1 MCDLIVTRLLTPET
15 PIRLVVDDSLFKRSG
30 RKVFGTT
37 WHYDAAASGRR
48 RTAWGNNWVVV
59 GVLVRLPFVAHRQ
72 VCLPVLARLW
82 QPRQPGHAKLDLACE
97 LVGLLASR
105 YPDRQV
111 HLVGDAAYAGRAL
124 RRLPKQVT
132 VTTRLR
138 ADAALH
144 ALPGPRRPGQRG
156 RPRTKG
162 KRLPELIVLAA
173 MTSVRWEQ
181 ARVCCYGR
189 AQAKELH
196 SLVCLWQRYSAPSPS
211 GSSWSASPA
220 SPTAT
225 SWPWCPPSTP
235 SRSPTCSPR
244 SAARSS
250 PPNISQ
256 VSR

>member
-111 HLVGDAAYAGRAL
+111 HLVGDAATPAGRC
-124 RRLPKQVT
+124 V
-132 VTTRLR
+132 
-138 ADAALH
+138 
-144 ALPGPRRPGQRG
+144 G
-156 RPRTKG
+156 
-162 KRLPELIVLAA
+162 
-173 MTSVRWEQ
+173 
-181 ARVCCYGR
+181 
-189 AQAKELH
+189 
-196 SLVCLWQRYSAPSPS
+196 SPS
-211 GSSWSASPA
+211 
-220 SPTAT
+220 
-225 SWPWCPPSTP
+225 
-235 SRSPTCSPR
+235 R
-244 SAARSS
+244 
-250 PPNISQ
+250 
-256 VSR
+256 